1 MKKLILSLCTLLS
14 LQLFAQEVVVNDA
27 NAVKR
32 NLSGSFTSI
41 EVSDGIQLMLT
52 KGDEA
57 SLAVSASDQKYMER
71 FKTEVVGNTLKI
83 YYDNKGMVWNSNEKR
98 KLRAYVS
105 FKMIDKIQ
113 ASSGADVICK
123 NILKL
128 AVLDLKLTSGAQF
141 NGEVNISQLSS
152 DQNSGSEINITGKV
166 EKITVEASSGAIFK
180 GFDLMAD
187 YCNAKAS
194 SGGSVRVN
202 VSKEL
207 AAKASSGGGIRYKG
221 EAVIKD
227 LDVSSG
233 GIVKKAS

>member
-1 MKKLILSLCTLLS
+1 MKKLFLSLCTLLS
-14 LQLFAQEVVVNDA
+14 LQLFAQDVIVNDA
-27 NAVKR
+27 NAEKR
-32 NLSGSFTSI
+32 NLSGNFTAI

-57 SLAVSASDQKYMER
+57 SIAVSASDPKYMER

-83 YYDNKGMVWNSNEKR
+83 YYDNKGMVWNNNDKR

-105 FKMIDKIQ
+105 FKLIDKLQ
-113 ASSGADVICK
+113 ASSGANVICK
-123 NILKL
+123 NILTL

-141 NGEVNISQLSS
+141 NGEVNIGQLSS
-152 DQNSGSEINITGKV
+152 DQNSGSEINITGKAT
-166 EKITVEASSGAIFK
+166 KITVEASSGAIFK
-180 GFDLMAD
+180 GFDLMVE
-187 YCNAKAS
+187 YCTAKAS

-207 AAKASSGGGIRYKG
+207 AAKANSGGGVRYKG

-227 LDVSSG
+227 LDVNSG

>member
-1 MKKLILSLCTLLS
+1 MKKLILSLCTVLT

-32 NLSGSFTSI
+32 NLSGSFTAI

-128 AVLDLKLTSGAQF
+128 AVLDLKFTSGAQF
-141 NGEVNISQLSS
+141 NGEVNIGQLSS
-152 DQNSGSEINITGKV
+152 DQNSGSEINITGKA
-166 EKITVEASSGAIFK
+166 EKITVEVSSGAIFK
-180 GFDLMAD
+180 GFDLVVD

-194 SGGSVRVN
+194 SGGGIRIN

-207 AAKASSGGGIRYKG
+207 AAKANSGGGIRYKG

-227 LDVSSG
+227 VDVSSG

>member
-1 MKKLILSLCTLLS
+1 MKKLILALCTVLS

-32 NLSGSFTSI
+32 NLSGSFTAI

-71 FKTEVVGNTLKI
+71 FKTEVVGSTLKI

-105 FKMIDKIQ
+105 FKIIDKIQ

-128 AVLDLKLTSGAQF
+128 AVLDLKLTSGSQF
-141 NGEVNISQLSS
+141 NGEVNIGQLSS
-152 DQNSGSEINITGKV
+152 DQNSGSEINITGKA
-166 EKITVEASSGAIFK
+166 EKLTVEASSGAIFK
-180 GFDLMAD
+180 GFDLVAA
-187 YCNAKAS
+187 YCTAKAS
-194 SGGSVRVN
+194 SGGGVRVN

-207 AAKASSGGGIRYKG
+207 VAKANSGGGIRYKG
-221 EAVIKD
+221 DAVIKD

>member
-1 MKKLILSLCTLLS
+1 MKKLILSICTVLS
-14 LQLFAQEVVVNDA
+14 LQLFAQDVIVKDA
-27 NAVKR
+27 NAEKR
-32 NLSGSFTSI
+32 NLSSDFTAI
-41 EVSDGIQLMLT
+41 EVSSGIELLLT

-57 SLAVSASDQKYMER
+57 SLAVSASDKKYLEL

-83 YYDNKGMVWNSNEKR
+83 YYDNKGMVWNGNEKR

-105 FKMIDKIQ
+105 FKLIDKLQ
-113 ASSGADVICK
+113 GSSGAAIVCK

-141 NGEVNISQLSS
+141 TGEVNIGQLSA
-152 DQNSGSEINITGKV
+152 DQNSGSEINITGKA
-166 EKITVEASSGAIFK
+166 EKITVETSSGAIFK
-180 GFDLMAD
+180 GFDLVVD

-194 SGGSVRVN
+194 SGASVRIN

-227 LDVSSG
+227 LNVNSG
-233 GIVKKAS
+233 GIIKKAS